1 MSSARTKRQRARPTV
16 YQRLLKRSKRTI
28 EDVAA
33 RLLAAGFATVVELP
47 RIITG
52 ERKASPGMV
61 RALVA
66 ELGGVER
73 DEVAAMV
80 LCGWT
85 TKEARAFLR
94 ALANNEGAKQ

>member
-1 MSSARTKRQRARPTV
+1 MSSSRTKCPHARPTV
-16 YQRLLKRSKRTI
+16 YQRLLKRTKRTI

-33 RLLAAGFATVVELP
+33 RLLAAGFATAVELP
-47 RIITG
+47 GIITG

-85 TKEARAFLR
+85 AKEARVFLR
-94 ALANNEGAKQ
+94 AINNEGAKR